1 MRVHARLIAAIAVV
15 GMMGITACSGS
26 GSPSSSSRSTTTT
39 VPGSV
44 LGGPPSSTTTTAP
57 PFPVLAVTPTTIAP
71 SASVGTT
78 VAIPGTDRNA
88 PELVT
93 LLNVID
99 PATGADQFST
109 PVAGGKF
116 VGVQI
121 RITIGGTAITREDPS
136 ANTTVTD
143 SQGNVYTPTPAN
155 IQTCA
160 AIKPARSVAPGKSLT
175 GCLTFQLES
184 DSRVTHITYTAGGS
198 QFGSVSAD
206 WQR

>member
-1 MRVHARLIAAIAVV
+1 MRMHARSVAAIAVV
-15 GMMGITACSGS
+15 GMMGLAACSTG
-26 GSPSSSSRSTTTT
+26 GSSSSSSTTTT
-39 VPGSV
+39 QPGS
-44 LGGPPSSTTTTAP
+44 LLSGAPSTTTTTAP
-57 PFPVLAVTPTTIAP
+57 PFPVLSVTPTTIAP

-78 VAIPGTDRNA
+78 VAIPGTNRNA
-88 PELVT
+88 PEFVT

-99 PATGADQFST
+99 PATGADQFSS

-121 RITIGGTAITREDPS
+121 RITVSGTATAAEDPYTD
-136 ANTTVTD
+136 TTVTD
-143 SQGNVYTPTPAN
+143 SQGNVYTTTPAN
-155 IQTCA
+155 IQGCT
-160 AIKPARSVAPGKSLT
+160 AIKSARSIAPGKSLT

-184 DSRVTHITYTAGGS
+184 DSRVAHITFTPSGA